1 MNMGTLQG
9 GDFPEQ
15 SWDFG
20 DDLGRGGCVVDGL
33 LPPENSGGCGTIALE
48 RSMGIGIW
56 RGPSEVD
63 VMVEILREE
72 FSEVV
77 SGLNLLET
85 NDFTGY
91 LLRNMAWDRQNL
103 DPEDPELRSSLERVV
118 TDLQRDGSLRK
129 LAEEWILRHRRLW

>member
-15 SWDFG
+15 PWDFG
-20 DDLGRGGCVVDGL
+20 DDLGQGGCVVDGL
-33 LPPENSGGCGTIALE
+33 LSPENSGGCGTIALE